1 MIQEK
6 GIKKYQNLLSVA
18 VLRLYASD
26 VEIFK
31 MESKCFIVNL
41 FDELIDYNR
50 VLIQSCISWR
60 FIGWTRP
67 LAN

>member
-18 VLRLYASD
+18 VLWLYASD
-26 VEIFK
+26 VEIFYDGK
-31 MESKCFIVNL
+31 QVFYCKL

-50 VLIQSCISWR
+50 VLILSCISWR
-60 FIGWTRP
+60 FIGWTRS